1 MAGDADACV
10 TRQLLGGEMNGMF
23 TGKLK
28 TLLTMTGAI
37 GASVVLASAVYAQDV
52 KDFDGEEL
60 IVQTYGGTLAIYFR
74 DTFAKE
80 FNEKFNAD
88 VQVEEGL
95 STDTVAKLRA
105 SGGVPHVDTFMV
117 TEPWAVVLQAENL
130 TEPLVAANMP
140 SLAEIQ
146 EAARSEGN
154 SYTVFSRTSMTMT
167 YNTDLVEAED
177 LPKRWK
183 DLADPKYKGLVTLPV
198 PGNAHAVMLMAKLAN
213 LETGSL
219 DSIDTAI
226 ADLKQIAPNVLT
238 YWTSFDQAFNL
249 LNSGQNTLSVN
260 SMDRTIDQVKK
271 GAPVRTYF
279 PEEGTIFL
287 GNTLGIAKGTE
298 HRELAEAWINFIL
311 EKEQQVRVANDLG
324 FVPVRSDIEIDPTVA
339 ALFPQGAALENSL
352 YPNWG
357 EIANKQA
364 DWIDRYTK
372 EVAGQ

>member
-1 MAGDADACV
+1 
-10 TRQLLGGEMNGMF
+10 MF
-23 TGKLK
+23 KGKLQAALVA
-28 TLLTMTGAI
+28 TV
-37 GASVVLASAVYAQDV
+37 ASFVLASGLHAQEAR
-52 KDFDGEEL
+52 DFDGEEL

-88 VQVEEGL
+88 VQIQEGL

-105 SGGVPHVDTFMV
+105 DGGVPHVDTFMV
-117 TEPWAVVLQAENL
+117 TEPWAAVMKAEGL
-130 TEPLVAANMP
+130 AEPLDPAQMP
-140 SLAEIQ
+140 ALAEIQ
-146 EAARSEGN
+146 EEARSEGD
-154 SYTVFSRTSMTMT
+154 SYAVFCRTSMTIT
-167 YNTDLVEAED
+167 YNTNLVKEED
-177 LPKRWK
+177 LPKSWK
-183 DLADPKYKGLVTLPV
+183 DLADPKYKGQLTLPV
-198 PGNAHAVMLMAKLAN
+198 PGNAHAVMLMAKLTE
-213 LETGSL
+213 LETGSIDNI
-219 DSIDTAI
+219 DSAI
-226 ADLKQIAPNVLT
+226 TDLKAIAPNVLT

-249 LNSGQNTLSVN
+249 LNSGQNTISVN

-298 HRELAEAWINFIL
+298 HQELAEAWINFL
-311 EKEQQVRVANDLG
+311 LQKEQQERIANELG
-324 FVPVRSDIEIDPTVA
+324 FVPVRSDIQVA
-339 ALFPQGAALENSL
+339 PEVSELLPQGAALENTL

-372 EVAGQ
+372 EVTGN